1 MNWDAISAIAELL
14 GSAAV
19 VVSLAY
25 LAVQIRRSSRD
36 SERAIYFSIR
46 SQVQE
51 FRSMLAQDQETS
63 RIYRDGLANLD
74 ELNDDDRWRFGALM
88 QYEFAFFEDVF
99 LLGRSATLIHD
110 NKEDLRWLARRP
122 GARTWW
128 EKGRRLYHPGF
139 QQYVDSLV
147 SDESISGRA

>member
-1 MNWDAISAIAELL
+1 LNWDAISAIAELL

-25 LAVQIRRSSRD
+25 LAVQIRRSSHD

-51 FRSMLAQDQETS
+51 FRAMLAQDPEVS
-63 RIYRDGLANLD
+63 RIYRDGLANID

-99 LLGRSATLIHD
+99 LLGAAASLLHD
-110 NKEDLRWLARRP
+110 NEEDLRWLARRP
-122 GARTWW
+122 GARAWW
-128 EKGRRLYHPGF
+128 EKGRRLYHPDF
-139 QQYVDSLV
+139 QRNVDSLV
-147 SDESISGRA
+147 SE